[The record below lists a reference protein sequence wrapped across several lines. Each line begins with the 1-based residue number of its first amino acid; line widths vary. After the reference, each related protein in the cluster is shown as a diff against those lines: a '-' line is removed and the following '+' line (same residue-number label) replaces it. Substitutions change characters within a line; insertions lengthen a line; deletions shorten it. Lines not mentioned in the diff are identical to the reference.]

1 MRKEEPIGKVIAT
14 EKEPTTIDSFCFWTK
29 TDTILHP
36 FDVVKVNNL
45 KTSIT
50 YGVVEEISHITDS
63 ASFLASFISNDFGNA
78 EIDDTTFRIG
88 MNCVKVKVVGN
99 TKHIDS
105 PVTSNQ
111 RVYLASREQVKQ
123 ALGLDNIKNPVICGY
138 LEMYED
144 AGEQSRI
151 TLPVNMNCDFLIGPE
166 GAHLNISGISGLAA
180 KTSYGMFLLKCIQ
193 DKFMQHPDRQD
204 EDEGGVAIVVFN
216 VKGKDLLAI
225 DEINDFGGDEN
236 LRKKV
241 ISEYESLGL
250 TPKPFENVKY
260 LYPYSDHNVKNTY
273 ADKTLLENQRKKD
286 KRFFYK
292 FDYESDKQNLDLM
305 FADVDD
311 PNQTMDSIIN
321 FIVSGQGPF
330 ANIREW
336 NVFIEKVEEMGRT
349 GGISKDKEISVLSW
363 RKFARMIKKSIS
375 NNCLFG
381 DTTGDEE
388 VRIADMIHD
397 IRENDVFVVDMAKLG
412 SSMQSFVFGNT
423 IREIMDYQ
431 LGEKPGPKDG
441 RRAPSRIIIFI
452 DELNKYASTE
462 TPKNS
467 PILRQI
473 LEIAERGRSLG
484 VILFGAEQ
492 FMSAIHS
499 RVTGNCAAFAY
510 GRTNAIEVS
519 KTNYKYIPKVYQ
531 NMMTRLKQGEYIVQS
546 FSFNSLLHI
555 KFPLPIYRQFK

>member
-45 KTSIT
+45 KNSIT

>member
-45 KTSIT
+45 KNSIT

-260 LYPYSDHNVKNTY
+260 LYPYSDHNVKNT
-273 ADKTLLENQRKKD
+273 
-286 KRFFYK
+286 
-292 FDYESDKQNLDLM
+292 
-305 FADVDD
+305 
-311 PNQTMDSIIN
+311 
-321 FIVSGQGPF
+321 
-330 ANIREW
+330 
-336 NVFIEKVEEMGRT
+336 
-349 GGISKDKEISVLSW
+349 
-363 RKFARMIKKSIS
+363 
-375 NNCLFG
+375 
-381 DTTGDEE
+381 
-388 VRIADMIHD
+388 
-397 IRENDVFVVDMAKLG
+397 
-412 SSMQSFVFGNT
+412 
-423 IREIMDYQ
+423 
-431 LGEKPGPKDG
+431 
-441 RRAPSRIIIFI
+441 
-452 DELNKYASTE
+452 
-462 TPKNS
+462 
-467 PILRQI
+467 
-473 LEIAERGRSLG
+473 
-484 VILFGAEQ
+484 
-492 FMSAIHS
+492 
-499 RVTGNCAAFAY
+499 
-510 GRTNAIEVS
+510 
-519 KTNYKYIPKVYQ
+519 
-531 NMMTRLKQGEYIVQS
+531 
-546 FSFNSLLHI
+546 
-555 KFPLPIYRQFK
+555 